1 MINSKIANKRL
12 NKQYLCREE
21 FSIHSLAFTIFLLPS
36 PAHPPYLSLA
46 LSSALLWACLF
57 HLLWLFHPLASLLRL
72 TFHASLCM
80 CERLFCPY
88 IYCIR
93 FWFRLITNWHEV
105 IVCYCTIYILCAKQ
119 INPSNAVWLHLLIVG
134 NIKCIEI

>member
-1 MINSKIANKRL
+1 MLTKDSINNICVEKNLVFIRL
-12 NKQYLCREE
+12 LLQY
-21 FSIHSLAFTIFLLPS
+21 FYSLLLLI
-36 PAHPPYLSLA
+36 PPISLSLA